1 MHPVS
6 ILDQSV
12 WCGRV
17 QTFTPRHC
25 YRQPG
30 LASITKYTYYLVDV
44 RHTGSPCETSAP
56 GSAQQLAA
64 MYMGCRQFHGGL
76 VKDATCTYRLLSY
89 AEIGASLIDDP
100 DDGGDHPLIHR
111 ANPPSFIDKCQELLR
126 RQRLPLE
133 SGADITE
140 AQQPRTTTAFEM
152 GLQGGVDEYEPV
164 IGQTPEV
171 HFGAILGYANQTL
184 Q

>member
-17 QTFTPRHC
+17 ETFTPRRC

-30 LASITKYTYYLVDV
+30 LASIAKYTYDLVDV
-44 RHTGSPCETSAP
+44 CHTDSPCEASAP

-64 MYMGCRQFHGGL
+64 MYVGCRQFHGGL

-89 AEIGASLIDDP
+89 AEIGSSLIDAP
-100 DDGGDHPLIHR
+100 DDGRDHPLIHR

-133 SGADITE
+133 IGAAITE
-140 AQQPRTTTAFEM
+140 AQQPRTTAGFEM
-152 GLQGGVDEYEPV
+152 GLPGGVDEYEAV
-164 IGQTPEV
+164 IGQTAEV
-171 HFGAILGYANQTL
+171 HFGAILGYVNQTL
-184 Q
+184 K